1 MEEYRLPPATHVGFA
16 NLRVANLERSLTF
29 YRDIAGLKEHRPA
42 FGLSG
47 PDRGRSV
54 SLSPM
59 GLGPAILILTED
71 PEARPKPARTTGL
84 YHIAIRYPDRA
95 SLGQALQRMLAQG
108 WTLGGASDHGVS
120 EALYTSDPDGN
131 GVELYVD
138 RPREKWPR
146 EQGRVGMVTAPLD
159 VQSLYQEG
167 LETSSTGD
175 GAPAGVVM
183 GHIHLQVSDL
193 QRSGSFYQDRI
204 GLDITQD
211 SYPGALFLSAGG
223 YHHHIGLNTWASRGA
238 PPPPP
243 DSAGLASFS
252 FVLPDRES
260 LAQLVDHLEAAGIS
274 PEKHALPEGVSL
286 TRFWTRTATGWIWSA
301 S

>member
-1 MEEYRLPPATHVGFA
+1 M
-16 NLRVANLERSLTF
+16 
-29 YRDIAGLKEHRPA
+29 
-42 FGLSG
+42 
-47 PDRGRSV
+47 
-54 SLSPM
+54 
-59 GLGPAILILTED
+59 GPAILILTED
-71 PEARPKPARTTGL
+71 PGARPKPARTTGL

-95 SLGQALQRMLAQG
+95 SLGQALARMLAQG

-146 EQGRVGMVTAPLD
+146 EQSRVAMFTAPLD

-193 QRSGSFYQDRI
+193 QRSGSFYRDRI

-260 LAQLVDHLEAAGIS
+260 LAHLLDHLEAAGFS
-274 PEKHALPEGVSL
+274 PEKHALPEKGESL
-286 TRFWTRTATGWIWSA
+286 PGSGSGRQPGGAGQRAEFAWTVIITFVPFPGDDSRVRSAWIRSA
-301 S
+301 RSYNPSRPKCPA